1 MGIIGIIAEMTIP
14 TLVQN
19 VQKQMTV
26 NLLKETFS
34 SLSQAVIISK
44 GTNGEIQSWPE
55 WNNDTDEKT
64 FADTLILPYLKVSR
78 NCGYDYGGNNA
89 CWSAHPKLLNGN
101 DYTGGFTYYY
111 VTLNNGVAVAFG
123 FDSNTRINILVDLNG
138 MDKPNVFG
146 KDIFLMEINKNLN
159 KGITFFNESNK
170 SGGRNYMLNGS
181 YGACTKSAAMTD
193 AGINCG
199 KLIYLDGWQIRDDYP
214 W

>member
-14 TLVQN
+14 ILVQN
-19 VQKQMTV
+19 VQKQISL

-34 SLSQAVIISK
+34 SLSQAVIISR
-44 GTNGEIQSWPE
+44 GNNGEIQSWPE
-55 WNNDTDEKT
+55 WDTDEKT
-64 FADTLILPYLKVSR
+64 FADNLVLPYLKVSR
-78 NCGYDYGGNNA
+78 NCGYDYGGSNT

-159 KGITFFNESNK
+159 KGITFYGDVSKAN
-170 SGGRNYMLNGS
+170 GRNYMLTCS
-181 YGACTKSAAMTD
+181 YGGCSKSTSVTD
-193 AGINCG
+193 AGIYCG
-199 KLIYLDGWQIRDDYP
+199 ELIYIDGWQIKDDYP